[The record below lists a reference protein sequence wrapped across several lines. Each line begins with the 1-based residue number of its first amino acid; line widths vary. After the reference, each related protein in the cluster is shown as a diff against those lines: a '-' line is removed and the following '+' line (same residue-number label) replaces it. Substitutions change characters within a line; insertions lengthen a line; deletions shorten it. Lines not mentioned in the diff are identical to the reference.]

1 MMSNFFRSNNQ
12 PVTSFPAPRQEQ
24 TKGPAPSSVLTGNK
38 NAQLLEGPNISDLSS
53 NSNVA
58 YYVPTIS
65 SDGSTYLFKID
76 YDTAFN
82 YVELENYLFRP
93 FSDRWAVVASDCG
106 NCVVFYLPLGQGG
119 KGGKKPPKA
128 TPPPAPKRQQ
138 PKKDASMGSKNLMRD
153 VNRAAAVAALTPYAG
168 PLASPITDLG
178 ERAGSSLIKWLRG
191 SGDYTPSP
199 EPVVNSLIKPNGNA
213 AFKESG
219 TQLQLNES
227 RGSTTVCRREKMATI
242 TANGTGAFTNSIFA
256 LDPSDYGTW
265 PKLAAEAENYEEAR
279 FRGIVVELKSM
290 ATGYAAT
297 TSLGEHGVGCQYN
310 SLAVPFQD
318 MNSLQMSSTSVTT
331 NSASGVLFGV
341 ECAEMARPYNR
352 LYINNSTVPNNA
364 TNSLLRSMGNLEICT
379 QYPSAVASGTIMAE
393 VWIHYTVDLY
403 NEINPRPRMGYYHT
417 VATNCTAA
425 APLGTAGTPAGS
437 GINYTSSYGNLD
449 VGDTVP
455 SLYIT
460 GNTIFFPKA
469 RLGDY
474 YVIDMFYIMGSS
486 NLSGG
491 SIVVAPSGFAFDP
504 ISPFLGSGVY
514 STGTVTG
521 TVTVNA
527 TLYLVFNGT
536 MRCTVPA
543 GNGLIP
549 SLTVTGT
556 GQIPNSADIF
566 VYSLGNGFVFGNRA
580 VGGL

>member
-1 MMSNFFRSNNQ
+1 MMSNFFRSNNH
-12 PVTSFPAPRQEQ
+12 PVTPFPAPQEQ
-24 TKGPAPSSVLTGNK
+24 TKGPVPSSVLTGNK
-38 NAQLLEGPNISDLSS
+38 DTKLFEGPNITDLSS

-58 YYVPTIS
+58 YYVPTVS
-65 SDGSTYLFKID
+65 SDGSTYLYKID
-76 YDTAFN
+76 YNTAFN
-82 YVELENYLFRP
+82 YVELEHYIFRP
-93 FSDRWAVVASDCG
+93 YSDRWSVIANDCG
-106 NCVVFYLPLGQGG
+106 NLVVFYLPLGQGG
-119 KGGKKPPKA
+119 KGGKKPPKT

-138 PKKDASMGSKNLMRD
+138 PKTPAGSKNLMRD

-168 PLASPITDLG
+168 PLATPLTDLG

-227 RGSTTVCRREKMATI
+227 RGSTTVCRREKMTTI

-297 TSLGEHGVGCQYN
+297 TSLGEHGIGCQYN
-310 SLAVPFQD
+310 SLAVPYQD

-331 NSASGVLFGV
+331 NSATGVLFGV
-341 ECAEMARPYNR
+341 ECADMARPYNR
-352 LYINNSTVPNNA
+352 LYINNSTVPNNS

-379 QYPSAVASGTIMAE
+379 QYPSSISAGTIVAE

-417 VATNCTAA
+417 RAVGCSAS
-425 APLGTAGTPAGS
+425 APIGNAGTTAT
-437 GINYTSSYGNLD
+437 YTTSYGNLD
-449 VGDTVP
+449 TGDTVP
-455 SLYIT
+455 SVYFSGQT
-460 GNTIFFPKA
+460 MYFPKA

-474 YVIDMFYIMGSS
+474 YTVDMFYVQSAA
-486 NLSGG
+486 NLTGG
-491 SIVVAPSGFAFDP
+491 TLIATPSGFSFNP
-504 ISPFLGSGVY
+504 IGSTGGAY
-514 STGTVTG
+514 ATGTVCG
-521 TVTVNA
+521 VVTAN
-527 TLYLVFNGT
+527 TTIFLTFNCN
-536 MRCTVPA
+536 MRCTTSA

-549 SLTVTGT
+549 SITFSGS
-556 GQIPNSADIF
+556 GQIPTTADIY
-566 VYSLGNGFVFGNRA
+566 VYSIGNGFIYGNA
-580 VGGL
+580 TVGGL